1 MHNGLLWWVLLM
13 QGSFGE
19 FIGKK
24 VYLLRILHG
33 WESLST
39 EVLSFAHQ
47 FPCIP
52 FLPSLQVWRVDGP
65 SRSGTYR
72 WSRKVRASK
81 PFQTYYVSIPLLYQ
95 ALKIILWELNYR
107 DFIFLHLHGLCHVA
121 GSPLFHYLQQLSM
134 SHFTWYVTTP
144 FFYVVLLKER
154 LWRLWKGWAIV
165 WILNLTNISHI
176 LWYASSES
184 RDPSEFQGF
193 IRVCKSGHW
202 SFLD

>member
-1 MHNGLLWWVLLM
+1 M

-24 VYLLRILHG
+24 VYLLRILHE

-39 EVLSFAHQ
+39 KILSFAHQ
-47 FPCIP
+47 FPCVP

-81 PFQTYYVSIPLLYQ
+81 PYTISNRLCFYTPTVSSSENYLKGAKLQRFYFSAFAWSLSCCRFSIVPLSAT
-95 ALKIILWELNYR
+95 ALNVT
-107 DFIFLHLHGLCHVA
+107 FHLVCHHSLLLC
-121 GSPLFHYLQQLSM
+121 
-134 SHFTWYVTTP
+134 
-144 FFYVVLLKER
+144 VLLKER

-176 LWYASSES
+176 LWYTSSES

-193 IRVCKSGHW
+193 IRELKSVHW
-202 SFLD
+202 SFVD